1 MNDYYT
7 TVDVLVIDGDPRHGW
22 DTADPWGSRSMANA
36 IGEWY
41 QGDYVD
47 QQFRYFRSKKRLVMS
62 LGYKVNR
69 TRGGLNNVP
78 CVPKLKDKVNIG
90 VYCSWNP
97 SLTLTLT
104 LTLALTLT
112 LTLPLP
118 QVLGGNCVNMMLAI
132 SPLHL
137 P

>member
-22 DTADPWGSRSMANA
+22 DTADPWGSKSMANA

-47 QQFRYFRSKKRLVMS
+47 QQFRYFKSRRRLVMS

-69 TRGGLNNVP
+69 TRGGLDNVP

-97 SLTLTLT
+97 TDKLLKTKPCMYSLTAHLIPERVYDGYEATIPI
-104 LTLALTLT
+104 A
-112 LTLPLP
+112 PNP
-118 QVLGGNCVNMMLAI
+118 
-132 SPLHL
+132 SP
-137 P
+137 